1 MLRVSQLAALTLAC
15 AATVA
20 PATAAPC
27 PERSR
32 GTLDEWQ
39 CYGEVV
45 YTSRIEGEEP
55 FGARFVLFANGE
67 RLAEQRLPAK
77 VKAMLFGKEYRLF
90 RGLEREDSTNIGNHY
105 PFLFFE
111 FALITPLVALLAS
124 ERAPS
129 ELPDGTTPVLYT
141 VESKPIELLR
151 EIGIRKVHGSIDRAG
166 SEYRFEAE
174 STGNV
179 ATGLLVISVSGH
191 WSSEPPGPYPDSMP
205 LEGWQY
211 HCTPT
216 GVDVRGNHRPV
227 PAGVTLGDVR
237 RGWQGPCG

>member
-1 MLRVSQLAALTLAC
+1 MLRVSQLAALTLASAV
-15 AATVA
+15 AA
-20 PATAAPC
+20 AAPC
-27 PERSR
+27 PEQDR
-32 GTLDEWQ
+32 GTLQEWE

-55 FGARFVLFANGE
+55 FGARFVVFANGE
-67 RLAEQRLPAK
+67 RLAEKREPAS
-77 VKAMLFGKEYRLF
+77 VKAMLFGEEYRLF

-141 VESKPIELLR
+141 PDSRPIKLLR
-151 EIGIRKVHGSIDRAG
+151 DIGIRKVHGSIDRAG
-166 SEYRFEAE
+166 SDYRFQAE

-179 ATGLLVISVSGH
+179 ATGLLVISVSGR
-191 WSSEPPGPYPDSMP
+191 WSPEPLGPYPDSMP

-211 HCTPT
+211 HCTPA

-227 PAGVTLGDVR
+227 PPGVTLGDVR